1 MNKLSRLWD
10 WLLPALICLCPMGAM
25 AYYNS
30 ADETETAHPDSE
42 RAGRL
47 GLVSGSPMGAGIIRV
62 ARI

>member
-1 MNKLSRLWD
+1 
-10 WLLPALICLCPMGAM
+10 MGAM

-30 ADETETAHPDSE
+30 ADETETAHPDLE